1 MEKVAEVLIPIT
13 MFAMTLGI
21 VYVTVS
27 ARHRERMAMIERG
40 VDTSIFKRQRNHDN
54 NLKWGIIVLMVAIGL
69 VVGNAVS
76 KASLVDEELAGAA
89 FPLMFGGAGML
100 IYYFLRKP
108 KYDAMESKDSSS
120 NPPAAL

>member
-1 MEKVAEVLIPIT
+1 MEKLAEILIPIT

-76 KASLVDEELAGAA
+76 KASMVDEELAGAA
-89 FPLMFGGAGML
+89 FPLMFGGGGLL
-100 IYYFLRKP
+100 IYYFLRKS
-108 KYDAMESKDSSS
+108 KYEVMDKVENTKTPNAQ
-120 NPPAAL
+120 